1 MDDLSIFG
9 ILVLVYIS
17 AVLFMVYV
25 PSNIELELDFSLKVS
40 ITYMFSLHASF
51 SYFNVVVES
60 IYISKHYV

>member
-17 AVLFMVYV
+17 AAFFMVYV

-40 ITYMFSLHASF
+40 ITYMFSLHALF

>member
-40 ITYMFSLHASF
+40 ITYMFSLHAPF